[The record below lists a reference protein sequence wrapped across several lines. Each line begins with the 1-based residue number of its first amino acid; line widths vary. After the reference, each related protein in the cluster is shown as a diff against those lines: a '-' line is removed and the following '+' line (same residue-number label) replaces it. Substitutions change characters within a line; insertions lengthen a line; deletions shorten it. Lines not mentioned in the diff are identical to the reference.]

1 MQLSCRLA
9 DAAWACGD
17 LVAASC
23 GFRENIEQLRK
34 SAIPAND
41 LLGLN
46 LAYLAGVLT
55 EQGEIDAALTAAREA
70 LPLLQDTGYAWRTT
84 DHFALRTAL
93 AGKLANAAQ
102 LTGFTDAA
110 YAAKNSPREPNEA
123 RALARLHTLLREKL
137 APDELAR
144 LLTEG
149 AKLSEEEACR
159 LALQE

>member
-55 EQGEIDAALTAAREA
+55 GQGEIDAALTAAREA

-84 DHFALRTAL
+84 DHFALRAAL
-93 AGKLANAAQ
+93 AGKLANAAR
-102 LTGFTDAA
+102 LAGFTDAA

-123 RALARLHTLLREKL
+123 RARERLHALLREKL
-137 APDELAR
+137 PSGELDR
-144 LLTEG
+144 LLANG
-149 AKLSEEEACR
+149 AKMSEAETYR
-159 LALQE
+159 LALEE